1 MLTKLSRLGS
11 GISERI
17 WDFSFLSGRGE
28 IAALAR
34 LDNAAQIVQ
43 AEDDL
48 EEWEAAERFLGRWQ
62 AVEADLQDAA
72 AA

>member
-1 MLTKLSRLGS
+1 
-11 GISERI
+11 
-17 WDFSFLSGRGE
+17 
-28 IAALAR
+28 LAR
-34 LDNAAQIVQ
+34 LDKAAQIVQ